1 MGEKKEHVVPWGAW
15 QVPGLR
21 GGRVGYGGTPC
32 HPTRPHRLHRV
43 EGGVDGPDSG
53 LGEEEEEGWSGD
65 CHLPRARKGRTLV
78 RQEAMGFPTRQLG
91 VGAKLCDTG
100 NRWGQ
105 NISRQEPS

>member
-15 QVPGLR
+15 QVCGLR

-65 CHLPRARKGRTLV
+65 CHLPRARKGRTLI
-78 RQEAMGFPTRQLG
+78 RQKAMGFPTRQLVPRCPG
-91 VGAKLCDTG
+91 VGARLCDTG
-100 NRWGQ
+100 HR
-105 NISRQEPS
+105 